1 MSLPDRILR
10 ARRDGDFGPVIDSVP
25 YFKLLGLRAEPAG
38 ESLRIIMPA
47 SPEHVGRPKP
57 PFIHGGI
64 IGALLEA
71 TALLQLLAENTTHVA
86 KTISIT
92 TDYLRSAR
100 IDDTFAEALIT
111 RMGRRVAS
119 VRVEA
124 WQEKREKPIAQAHGH
139 FLLIT

>member
-1 MSLPDRILR
+1 MSLPERVVH
-10 ARRDGDFGPVIDSVP
+10 ARRVGDFGPVIDSVP
-25 YFKLLGLRAEPAG
+25 YFKLLGLRAEASG
-38 ESLRIIMPA
+38 DKLQIIMSA
-47 SPEHVGRPKP
+47 SPEHVGRTKP
-57 PFIHGGI
+57 PFIHGGV

-71 TALLQLLAENTTHVA
+71 TALLQLLAADTTHVA

-100 IDDTFAEALIT
+100 IDDTFAEAFIT

-124 WQEKREKPIAQAHGH
+124 WQENRAKPIAQAHGH
-139 FLLIT
+139 FLLIA